1 MKSSKFISERQ
12 HRDDQASGQIGAD
25 ARFGSMRRE
34 VQPRS
39 PDSAMKKKRP
49 AFPRASFS
57 FFLLHRITSVTRLL
71 WFGGRADYGQHY
83 RHNGS
88 SGDADLFGSS
98 DHQALSR

>member
-25 ARFGSMRRE
+25 ARFRSMRRE

-39 PDSAMKKKRP
+39 PDSAVFP
-49 AFPRASFS
+49 APQDYVSDTVA
-57 FFLLHRITSVTRLL
+57 VV
-71 WFGGRADYGQHY
+71 WGGRADYGQHY

-88 SGDADLFGSS
+88 SGDADLFGSG